1 MRRHLDDPRGR
12 LLLTSF
18 AILYF
23 ELICI
28 RWTPSYIRALIFFPN
43 FILIASFLGIGL
55 GVLMARRRH
64 SLLPYFP
71 ALLLLFVLAVGLFR
85 FNLTIESPESLYF
98 GSVAGGRNESDPYYL
113 VPLFFLFIVGLSA
126 PLAQELGRLF
136 QQLPPLRAYFFDI
149 TGSLLGI
156 AAFAANSFV
165 GAPPPVWF
173 AVLAAALLLLMP
185 WPRWRTRLWPVSA
198 VNVFLLAATVLSVA
212 WLAHG
217 TLWSPYYRIV
227 VAQTHDGVWEIN
239 VNNVAMQ
246 WMDDVD
252 RREPFYHVPYWLAG
266 DGSFRDALVIG
277 AGTGTDAAA
286 ALRHGVERVDAV
298 EIDPLLLQLGAKLHP
313 NRPYD
318 DPRVHLHVD
327 DARSFLRN
335 STDRYDLIVFGLP
348 DSLTLTS
355 GFANLRLESFLF
367 TLESFASARAHLTDD
382 GMLVLYNYYREDWLV
397 DKLAGMLTTTFDA
410 PPLVITYGGG
420 GKAAVLLAGPRLAQ
434 IDVAARL
441 PQVLSLSGSR
451 LQVEEVGRQARTAP
465 LPALDDWPFLYI
477 PDRPLPAIY
486 VVSLLLVGMIAV
498 GLTRAAAPPG
508 SLRRFQPH
516 FFFMGAAFLL
526 LETKSVVSFS
536 LLFGSTWLV
545 NSLVFFAILAMVL
558 LAVVI
563 NQRVPIGSVTL
574 LFVALFAALAVA
586 YLLPPQSLLIS
597 SAPLRYAVASLLVF
611 SPILLANLIF
621 SRLFKESVD
630 PDIGFASNLL
640 GAVFGGLLEYLSLSF
655 GYQLLILV
663 VACLYALAFAF
674 GSLRRAV
681 QPAPADLVEAGQA
694 GWPSG
699 VGERSAATQ
708 RVQAGD
714 ETDGA

>member
-1 MRRHLDDPRGR
+1 MRRHLHDPRVR

-43 FILIASFLGIGL
+43 FILIASFLGIGV
-55 GVLMARRRH
+55 GVLSARRTH
-64 SLLPYFP
+64 LLLPYFP
-71 ALLLLFVLAVGLFR
+71 ALLVLFVLAVGLFR
-85 FNLTIESPESLYF
+85 FDLNIESPESLYF
-98 GSVAGGRNESDPYYL
+98 GSVPGGRNQTDPYFL
-113 VPLFFLFIVGLSA
+113 VPLFFLFIVGLSV

-136 QQLPPLRAYFFDI
+136 QRLPPLRAYFFDI
-149 TGSLLGI
+149 IGSLLGI
-156 AAFAANSFV
+156 LAFSANSLL
-165 GAPPPVWF
+165 GTAPPVWF
-173 AVLAAALLLLMP
+173 AVLAVVLLLLAP
-185 WPRWRTRLWPVSA
+185 WPQPGSRLRPIMA
-198 VNVFLLAATVLSVA
+198 VNVLLLAVTVPAVA
-212 WLAHG
+212 WLAVG
-217 TLWSPYYRIV
+217 TYWSPYYRV
-227 VAQTHDGVWEIN
+227 VVSQTRNGQWEIN

-246 WMDDVD
+246 WIDYVD

-266 DGSFRDALVIG
+266 DGSFRQALVIG
-277 AGTGTDAAA
+277 AGTGTDTAA
-286 ALRHGVERVDAV
+286 ALRHGVGRVDAV
-298 EIDPLLLQLGAKLHP
+298 EIDPLLLQLGAKLNP
-313 NRPYD
+313 DRPYD

-335 STDRYDLIVFGLP
+335 TTDRYDLIVFGLP

-367 TLESFASARAHLTDD
+367 TLESFASASAHLNDH
-382 GMLVLYNYYREDWLV
+382 GLLVLYNYYREDWLV
-397 DKLAGMLTTTFDA
+397 DKLAGMLRTTFGT
-410 PPLVITYGGG
+410 PPLVITYGGA
-420 GKAAVLLAGPRLAQ
+420 GKAAVLVAGPGLSQ
-434 IDVAARL
+434 IDLATRL
-441 PQVLSLSGSR
+441 PQLISLSDFR
-451 LQVEEVGRQARTAP
+451 LQTEDVGRQALTTP

-477 PDRPLPAIY
+477 PDRPLPAVY
-486 VVSLLLVGMIAV
+486 VFSLIFVSIIAL
-498 GLTRAAAPPG
+498 GLTRVAAPPD

-563 NQRVPIGSVTL
+563 NQRVPIRSVRP
-574 LFVALFAALAVA
+574 LFVVLFAALAVA
-586 YLLPPQSLLIS
+586 YLIPPESLLLP
-597 SAPLRYAVASLLVF
+597 SAPLRYTVAGLLVF

-640 GAVFGGLLEYLSLSF
+640 GAVFGGLLEYLSLTF
-655 GYQLLILV
+655 GYHSLILV
-663 VACLYALAFAF
+663 VAALYALAFAF
-674 GSLRRAV
+674 GGLRAVAQPGSLVFSLPVRDLLRIDLRR
-681 QPAPADLVEAGQA
+681 LL
-694 GWPSG
+694 
-699 VGERSAATQ
+699 R
-708 RVQAGD
+708 
-714 ETDGA
+714 

>member
-1 MRRHLDDPRGR
+1 MRWNLHAPHVR

-28 RWTPSYIRALIFFPN
+28 RWTPSHIRALVFFPN
-43 FILIASFLGIGL
+43 FILIASFLGIGV
-55 GVLMARRRH
+55 GVLMARRRY
-64 SLLPYFP
+64 SLLPWFP
-71 ALLLLFVLAVGLFR
+71 ALLLLFVLAVGIFR
-85 FNLTIESPESLYF
+85 LDLTIESPETLYF
-98 GSVAGGRNESDPYYL
+98 GSVAGGRNQSDPYFL

-149 TGSLLGI
+149 SGSLLGI
-156 AAFAANSFV
+156 AAFAANSLL
-165 GAPPPVWF
+165 GAAPPVWF
-173 AVLAAALLLLMP
+173 GVLAVVLLLLKPWPRGGARPRPFMAANALLL
-185 WPRWRTRLWPVSA
+185 S
-198 VNVFLLAATVLSVA
+198 ATVVAVA
-212 WLAHG
+212 WLAWG
-217 TLWSPYYRIV
+217 AYWSPYYRV
-227 VAQTHDGVWEIN
+227 VVNQTHDGVWEIN

-266 DGSFRDALVIG
+266 EGSFRTALVIG
-277 AGTGTDAAA
+277 AGTGTDTAA
-286 ALRHGVERVDAV
+286 ALRHGVDRVDAV
-298 EIDPLLLQLGAKLHP
+298 EIDPLLLQLGAKLNP

-367 TLESFASARAHLTDD
+367 TLESFASARAHLSGD
-382 GMLVLYNYYREDWLV
+382 GLLVLYNYYREDWLV
-397 DKLAGMLTTTFDA
+397 DKLAGMLTRTFDS

-420 GKAAVLLAGPRLAQ
+420 GKAAVLLDGPRLTQ
-434 IDVAARL
+434 IDVASRL
-441 PQVLSLSGSR
+441 PQVISLGQSR
-451 LQVEEVGRQARTAP
+451 LQVEDAGRTPQMSP
-465 LPALDDWPFLYI
+465 IPAVDDWPFLYI
-477 PDRPLPAIY
+477 PDRPLPTIY
-486 VVSLLLVGMIAV
+486 VISLVLVGILAL
-498 GLTRAAAPPG
+498 GLTRGAAPPG
-508 SLRRFQPH
+508 TLRRFQPH

-563 NQRVPIGSVTL
+563 NQRVSIGSVKP
-574 LFVALFAALAVA
+574 LFVALFGALAVA
-586 YLLPPQSLLIS
+586 YLLPPENLLIQ
-597 SAPLRYAVASLLVF
+597 SAPLRYTVASLLVF
-611 SPILLANLIF
+611 SPIFLANLIF
-621 SRLFKESVD
+621 SRLFKDSVD
-630 PDIGFASNLL
+630 PDIGIASNLL
-640 GAVFGGLLEYLSLSF
+640 GAVFGGLLEYLSLTF
-655 GYQLLILV
+655 GYQFLIVV
-663 VACLYALAFAF
+663 VAVLYALAFAF
-674 GSLRRAV
+674 GIRRRAT
-681 QPAPADLVEAGQA
+681 QPTVPPMTV
-694 GWPSG
+694 
-699 VGERSAATQ
+699 VGP
-708 RVQAGD
+708 G
-714 ETDGA
+714 

>member
-1 MRRHLDDPRGR
+1 MHRHLNDPRVR

-55 GVLMARRRH
+55 GVLMARRRI

-71 ALLLLFVLAVGLFR
+71 ALLALFVLAVSLLR
-85 FNLTIESPESLYF
+85 FDITIESPESLYF
-98 GSVAGGRNESDPYYL
+98 GRVAGGRSENDPYLL
-113 VPLFFLFIVGLSA
+113 VPLFFLSIVGLAA

-136 QQLPPLRAYFFDI
+136 RQLPPLRAYFFDI
-149 TGSLLGI
+149 SGSMLGV
-156 AAFAANSFV
+156 AAFAANSVV
-165 GAPPPVWF
+165 GAEPPFWF
-173 AVLAAALLLLMP
+173 AVLSVVLLLLRP
-185 WPRWRTRLWPVSA
+185 WPRRGPRLRWVA
-198 VNVFLLAATVLSVA
+198 GANAFLLAVTVVVVAFLSR
-212 WLAHG
+212 G
-217 TLWSPYYRIV
+217 SYWSPYYRV
-227 VAQTHDGVWEIN
+227 VVDQTHTGQWEIN

-266 DGSFRDALVIG
+266 DGSFHNALVIG
-277 AGTGTDAAA
+277 AGTGTDSAA

-298 EIDPLLLQLGAKLHP
+298 EIDPLLLQLGVKLNP

-318 DPRVHLHVD
+318 DPRVRLHVD

-335 STDRYDLIVFGLP
+335 TSGSYDLIVFGLP

-367 TLESFASARAHLTDD
+367 TLESFADARSHLSDN
-382 GMLVLYNYYREDWLV
+382 GLIVLYNYYREDWLV
-397 DKLAGMLTTTFDA
+397 DKLAGMLTRTFDT
-410 PPLVITYGGG
+410 PPLVITYGGS
-420 GKAAVLLAGPRLAQ
+420 GKAAVLVAGPRLAQ

-441 PQVLSLSGSR
+441 PEVVGLSRSQ
-451 LQVEEVGRQARTAP
+451 LQVEEAGRQPQAAP
-465 LPALDDWPFLYI
+465 LPATDDWPFLYI
-477 PDRPLPAIY
+477 PDRPLPVVY
-486 VVSLLLVGMIAV
+486 VVSLLLVGIAAI
-498 GLTRAAAPPG
+498 GLTRVVAPPG
-508 SLRRFQPH
+508 TGRHFQPH
-516 FFFMGAAFLL
+516 FFCMGAAFLL

-563 NQRVPIGSVTL
+563 NQRVPIGSVKP

-586 YLLPPQSLLIS
+586 YLLPPESLLIPN
-597 SAPLRYAVASLLVF
+597 APLRYTVASLLVF

-630 PDIGFASNLL
+630 PDIGFASNLM
-640 GAVFGGLLEYLSLSF
+640 GSVFGGLLEYLSLSF
-655 GYQLLILV
+655 GYRSLILV
-663 VACLYALAFAF
+663 VAVLYALAFAL
-674 GSLRRAV
+674 GSLRRAA
-681 QPAPADLVEAGQA
+681 QPGLAGPTETSPLA
-694 GWPSG
+694 GEG
-699 VGERSAATQ
+699 
-708 RVQAGD
+708 
-714 ETDGA
+714 